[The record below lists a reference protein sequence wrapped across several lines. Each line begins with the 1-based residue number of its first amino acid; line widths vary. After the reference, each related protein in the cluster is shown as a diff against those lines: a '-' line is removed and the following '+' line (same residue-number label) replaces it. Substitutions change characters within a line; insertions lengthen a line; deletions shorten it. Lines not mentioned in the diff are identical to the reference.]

1 MMKIKKI
8 FICFLAI
15 LISSCSLAPGMHM
28 ASNSD
33 YVYIDSLDSNV
44 RIIDINTVVGR
55 KDDASYRI
63 GIGDQLSIT
72 VWGLQEIFP
81 IANISTDQNLRRV
94 DSNGNIYFPYVGL
107 IKASGKTQNELREDL
122 TAQLSLNFNEPQLD
136 LTVARF
142 NSQKVFMLGE
152 VTRPEKI
159 NMSDVPLTLTDALG
173 EVKGLSTN
181 SANGSEVFII
191 RRGDTENNPLIFRAN
206 LDSPSGFI
214 DAGRFYLKNNDIVYV
229 NAKGTT
235 RWNRVISQ
243 FFPFSSFLNSVNNL
257 TSD

>member
-1 MMKIKKI
+1 MMKINNLCL
-8 FICFLAI
+8 FFLVTF
-15 LISSCSLAPGMHM
+15 LSSCSLAPGMHM
-28 ASNSD
+28 TSTGD
-33 YVYIDSLDSNV
+33 YVYIESLDTNV
-44 RIIDINTVVGR
+44 PIIDINTHVGE
-55 KDDASYRI
+55 KDDASYKI
-63 GIGDQLSIT
+63 GNGDQLSIT

-81 IANISTDQNLRRV
+81 ISNINTDQNLRRV

-107 IKASGKTQNELREDL
+107 IKASGKPQNDLREDL
-122 TAQLSLNFNEPQLD
+122 TVQLSKNFNEPQLD

-191 RRGDTENNPLIFRAN
+191 RRGDTENEPLIFRAN

-243 FFPFSSFLNSVNNL
+243 FFPFSTFLNSVNNL